1 MKYSTFLLGAFA
13 SVAFVKAM
21 DAYPSDYYEWEE
33 CEEEPESSG
42 PMSSYI
48 IPPSSTPIVVPGSS
62 APVTIPIVPV
72 TSGTPVISGTPVTPV
87 SSGTPVVPPV
97 STPCP
102 SGEEHHS
109 HASHPHHSHH
119 HHHSEKETTTTTT
132 AFTTEHGHHHHSH
145 HHHSGEETTTTT
157 TYETEHGHHHHSHHH
172 HHYPSGKETTTT
184 TTSYE
189 TEKGHHHHHH
199 HHEHPYPVVTET
211 IIIIVE
217 TFTRHCPHPTTISEG
232 TVTVTVTAPTTI
244 TFSEGPYTRTKYH
257 LSCYT
262 TTTEYFYE
270 EECGCGGWPYA
281 TGEGYIPIT
290 YPAGSYPT
298 PTFTAPGYGYPGGKG
313 PEGTSYPKP
322 PVVVVPGKA
331 GTEAGVPAGSYSTA
345 AGIPAGSPAGKPA
358 STSTGLPVF
367 KSGASQ
373 LQVGALAIIAG
384 VVAIM
389 VL

>member
-13 SVAFVKAM
+13 TVSFVKAM
-21 DAYPSDYYEWEE
+21 EAYPSDYYEWEE

-42 PMSSYI
+42 PVSSYI

-62 APVTIPIVPV
+62 YVHVISTPVIPASSVL
-72 TSGTPVISGTPVTPV
+72 GTPVYPS
-87 SSGTPVVPPV
+87 

-102 SGEEHHS
+102 SGEEHH
-109 HASHPHHSHH
+109 HSHPHHSHH
-119 HHHSEKETTTTTT
+119 HHSHHHHHPGSSETTTTTYIS
-132 AFTTEHGHHHHSH
+132 EKGPGH
-145 HHHSGEETTTTT
+145 
-157 TYETEHGHHHHSHHH
+157 HHHHSHHH
-172 HHYPSGKETTTT
+172 HHPGSSETTTT
-184 TTSYE
+184 TYVS
-189 TEKGHHHHHH
+189 EKEHGHHHHHH
-199 HHEHPYPVVTET
+199 HHTHPYPVITET

-232 TVTVTVTAPTTI
+232 TVTVTVTVPTTL
-244 TFSEGPYTRTKYH
+244 TFTEGPYTRTKYH

-270 EECGCGGWPYA
+270 EDCGCGGWPYA

-298 PTFTAPGYGYPGGKG
+298 PGYTPPGGKA

-322 PVVVVPGKA
+322 PVVVVAPGKPS
-331 GTEAGVPAGSYSTA
+331 TETA
-345 AGIPAGSPAGKPA
+345 AGIPAVVPAGKPA
-358 STSTGLPVF
+358 STSTGLPIF
-367 KSGASQ
+367 SSGASQ
-373 LQVGALAIIAG
+373 LQVGALAVIAG
-384 VVAIM
+384 VVGIM